1 MEKVGMGQA
10 GIAGPYAVQ
19 IGKLADSLE
28 HLSKVC
34 LKLEQPKQVFT
45 KDELQEMFFQV
56 EESVCTKCDH
66 MERCWGDDYV
76 HTCQLGYEILH
87 AVEEYGKELNIE
99 TKRKLQKKC
108 VMAPKFQSALIEVFH
123 EAKQNM
129 LWANRLVK
137 NREGCAV
144 QLDLFAQIIKST
156 AKEFEDS
163 ILIDA
168 RMEKKLR
175 KRLQKI
181 GVKVLDLTFLRTE
194 RGKHEIHLN
203 AKAVQEMGVETE
215 EMLKIIS
222 RTYGKRFV
230 FEEQC
235 RRMLAKEYEP
245 YVCMEPCQFHILQ
258 GVAKIGK
265 GRDTVSGDSFLEVM
279 MPGGRAASALSDGM
293 GSGRKAFQESAMVAE
308 LLEDLL
314 TSGFPGEL
322 AIQMINT
329 ALVMGREEIHFSTVD
344 MSIFD
349 LYTGE
354 CEFLKVGASTTFIKY
369 RDRVERLSSTSLP
382 IGVLHNLEIDMV
394 KRTLRSGEFVVMMT
408 DGVLD
413 ALPVVEQELLMETII
428 GGMRLVNPKE
438 MAQYILD
445 QVLIFTGETP
455 KDDMTVL
462 VAGIWKGK

>member
-10 GIAGPYAVQ
+10 GVAGPYAVQ

-28 HLSKVC
+28 HLSKVF
-34 LKLEQPKQVFT
+34 LKLERQKQVFT

-66 MERCWGDDYV
+66 MERCWGEDYV
-76 HTCQLGYEILH
+76 HTYQLGYEILH
-87 AVEEYGKELNIE
+87 AIEEYGKELNLE

-108 VMAPKFQSALIEVFH
+108 VMAPKFQSALIDVFH

-129 LWANRLVK
+129 LWSNRLVK

-144 QLDLFAQIIKST
+144 QLDLFAQMIKST

-163 ILIDA
+163 ILIDV
-168 RMEKKLR
+168 RMEKKIR

-181 GVKVLDLTFLRTE
+181 GVKVLDMTFLRTE

-203 AKAVQEMGVETE
+203 AKAVQDVGVETK
-215 EMLKIIS
+215 EMLQTIS
-222 RTYGKRFV
+222 KTYGRKFV
-230 FEEQC
+230 FEEQS
-235 RRMLAKEYEP
+235 RTMLGKEYEP

-265 GRDTVSGDSFLEVM
+265 GRDMISGDSFLEVA

-293 GSGRKAFQESAMVAE
+293 GSGRKAFRESAMVVE

-382 IGVLHNLEIDMV
+382 IGVLHNLEIDMI

-413 ALPVVEQELLMETII
+413 ALPVVEQEMLMETIV
-428 GGMRLVNPKE
+428 GGMKLVNPKE

-445 QVLIFTGETP
+445 QVLAFTGETP

-462 VAGIWKGK
+462 VAGVWKG